1 MFYYYLVDVLSNVN
15 IDGEKVDFDYIN
27 TYVSKEEAIAVAE
40 KLAADKTTISVTVH
54 KWKKDVCGNED
65 HCHGIDSVILVKV
78 V

>member
-1 MFYYYLVDVLSNVN
+1 MMYFYLVDVLSNVN
-15 IDGEKVDFDYIN
+15 IDGEKVAFDYIN